1 MKTLRNVFAALV
13 ACIFVIPLASLQ
25 PNKAQEINRL
35 NWLEVSK
42 GQFATQIMFD
52 FAQPVYFKKK
62 VNQQRNQVK
71 LTFPGMQLRHFE
83 SAKVLLKLAKLKE
96 LGLASKIAL
105 TQKEKTISHV
115 VLTIDFAAESKTATK
130 SNEFLIKWSKID
142 DPNRLILD
150 IFTQDNLDQLNKK
163 TKILM
168 QA

>member
-1 MKTLRNVFAALV
+1 MKTHKTVFAALI
-13 ACIFVIPLASLQ
+13 AFLFVTPLTSLQ
-25 PNKAQEINRL
+25 PNKTQEINRL

-71 LTFPGMQLRHFE
+71 LTFPGMQLHHFE

-96 LGLASKIAL
+96 LGLASKVAL

-115 VLTIDFAAESKTATK
+115 VLTIDFVAKNKTMPK
-130 SNEFLIKWSKID
+130 NNEFLIKWSKID

-150 IFTQDNLDQLNKK
+150 IFTQENLDQLNKK